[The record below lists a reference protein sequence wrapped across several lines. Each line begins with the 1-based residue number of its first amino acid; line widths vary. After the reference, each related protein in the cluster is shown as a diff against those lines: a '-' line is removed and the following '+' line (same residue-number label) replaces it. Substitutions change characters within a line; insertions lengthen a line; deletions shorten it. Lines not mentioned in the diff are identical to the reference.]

1 MDWDSKRLYLCE
13 NRVYTKA
20 SGTIS
25 TTLKTGENRYVSV
38 PASVLELLEI
48 WKAEQTANCRMLGNH
63 PPAYIATHED
73 GELMHPDGITDFLSK
88 FSKRH
93 GLPHIHPHMFRHTM
107 ASLLISEGM
116 DVVTVSKRLG
126 HAQTSTTLNV
136 YSHVLAKSDERAS
149 DTLDDLIF
157 NPNKSQDDPQ
167 SR

>member
-1 MDWDSKRLYLCE
+1 
-13 NRVYTKA
+13 
-20 SGTIS
+20 
-25 TTLKTGENRYVSV
+25 
-38 PASVLELLEI
+38 
-48 WKAEQTANCRMLGNH
+48 
-63 PPAYIATHED
+63 
-73 GELMHPDGITDFLSK
+73 
-88 FSKRH
+88 
-93 GLPHIHPHMFRHTM
+93 M

-157 NPNKSQDDPQ
+157 KPNKPQDEPQ